1 MPLASFVLFAA
12 ALAFPSAPAAAGGSD
27 PQAVQILQSA
37 LEAHGGRSAVEALRE
52 AVLTGRS
59 RLFRGERT
67 VESPLRIEIR
77 NWDQLRVVTEGGG
90 ESREFVSDGR
100 FASSRSDG
108 GRSAFAEGRSA
119 NRIAPFNPVA
129 GLLRAF
135 LQDRVRLRLL
145 GRERPAEGEA
155 LRLAL
160 DLVDSD
166 PRRIEEGRARD
177 RTYQALIDAETL
189 LVRELLLISR
199 DWDRD
204 QPELWERWTC
214 SDCRKAGDTLAPCR
228 IEMRRCGR
236 LHLEIA
242 LDSVRSQTPAGGELK
257 P

>member
-12 ALAFPSAPAAAGGSD
+12 ALALPFPPVPIPAGGSD
-27 PQAVQILQSA
+27 PQAVQILQAS
-37 LEAHGGRSAVEALRE
+37 LQAHGGRSAVEALRA

-59 RLFRGERT
+59 RLLLGERT
-67 VESPLRIEIR
+67 DESPFRIKIR
-77 NWDQLRVVTEGGG
+77 NWDQLR
-90 ESREFVSDGR
+90 
-100 FASSRSDG
+100 
-108 GRSAFAEGRSA
+108 
-119 NRIAPFNPVA
+119 
-129 GLLRAF
+129 AF
-135 LQDRVRLRLL
+135 LQDKVRLRLL
-145 GRERPAEGEA
+145 GRERPAQGEA

-189 LVRELLLISR
+189 LVREMLLVSR

-242 LDSVRSQTPAGGELK
+242 LDSVRSQAPAGELK